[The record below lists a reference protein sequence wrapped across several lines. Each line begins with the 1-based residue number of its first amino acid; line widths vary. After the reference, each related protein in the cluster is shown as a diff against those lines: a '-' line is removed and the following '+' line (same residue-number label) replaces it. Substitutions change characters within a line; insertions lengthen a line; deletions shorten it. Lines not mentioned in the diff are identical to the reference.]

1 MSTTEL
7 ATDGIVSY
15 TLLINGSAADQEY
28 RIYSVTVNR
37 EVNRI
42 PTAKIVLLDGEA
54 ATQSFEASDKDDFKP
69 GTEIEIQ
76 AGYEFDEAT
85 IFKGIIV
92 RHGLKVQKGKPSVLT
107 LECKDKAIKMTL
119 GRNSQYFYEVKDSD
133 MMEELIGNYGL
144 SAEVEATQVTHKE
157 FVKYHCTD
165 WDFLITRAEANGQI
179 VLVEDGTVK
188 VGPPDAT
195 AQPEVE
201 LQYGLNVMEF
211 EAEADARDQLGN
223 VEATSWDA
231 AGQEMISAEGSDPSA
246 NDQGN
251 LSASDL
257 SDVAAPDPWELD
269 NAGQVIDEE
278 LQAWADASLLK
289 SRMSK
294 VRGWVRHRGLAEVMP
309 GGTVKLGGMG
319 ERFSGDAFVSAV
331 RHQLSDGTWM
341 TYTQFGLSPEWFA
354 LKTPIHAP
362 KASGLLPGISGLHIG
377 IVTALQDDPDGEDR
391 ILVKVPSIS
400 ADEDGTWMRIAK
412 MDAGDNRGAM
422 WLPEIE
428 DEVVVGYLNDDPR
441 NGIVLGML
449 HSSAKPAPIPGSDDN
464 HEKGIITREQL
475 KVLFNDDLK
484 TIEVVTPNGN
494 SVLLTDDEG
503 AILIED
509 ENGNKASFNSDGIS
523 LESAKDINIKATGD
537 VNIEGV
543 NINIAASAQLA
554 ADGGAGSEFTSS
566 AVTVVKGSLVQIN

>member
-7 ATDGIVSY
+7 ETDGIVSY
-15 TLLINGSAADQEY
+15 TLLINGSAAEKTY
-28 RIYSVTVNR
+28 RVYSVTINR

-54 ATQSFEASDKDDFKP
+54 AKQEFEASDADDFKP
-69 GTEIEIQ
+69 GTEVELQ

-85 IFKGIIV
+85 VFKGIIV

-107 LECKDKAIKMTL
+107 LECKDEAVKMTL

-133 MMEELIGNYGL
+133 MMEELIGKHGL
-144 SAEVEATQVTHKE
+144 SAEVEATKVTHKE

-195 AQPEVE
+195 AKPEIE

-211 EAEADARDQLGN
+211 EAEADARDQLGG
-223 VEATSWDA
+223 VEATAWDA
-231 AGQEMISAEGSDPSA
+231 AGQEIISAEGTDPST
-246 NDQGN
+246 NEQGN
-251 LSASDL
+251 LSPSDL

-269 NAGQVIDEE
+269 HSGQIIDEE
-278 LQAWADASLLK
+278 LQAWADASLIK
-289 SRMSK
+289 SRMAK
-294 VRGWVRHRGLAEVMP
+294 IRGWVRHRGVADVKP

-319 ERFSGDAFVSAV
+319 QRFSGDAFVSAV

-400 ADEDGTWMRIAK
+400 PDEDGTWMRIAK

-503 AILIED
+503 AIVVED
-509 ENGNKASFNSDGIS
+509 ENGNKATLNSDGIS
-523 LESAKDINIKATGD
+523 LESASDINIKATGD

-566 AVTVVKGSLVQIN
+566 AVTTVKGSLVQIN